1 MSWDPKP
8 EKKCLVLLLFLS
20 TIMKTNQTN
29 KLENNKVHTQGDQDG
44 SVNEVACH
52 TEPTHKKV
60 DGWNQPHEV
69 DL

>member
-1 MSWDPKP
+1 MFGFVVVFKYNHENKS
-8 EKKCLVLLLFLS
+8 
-20 TIMKTNQTN
+20 N
-29 KLENNKVHTQGDQDG
+29 KLENNRVHTQGDQDG
-44 SVNEVACH
+44 SVNEGACH